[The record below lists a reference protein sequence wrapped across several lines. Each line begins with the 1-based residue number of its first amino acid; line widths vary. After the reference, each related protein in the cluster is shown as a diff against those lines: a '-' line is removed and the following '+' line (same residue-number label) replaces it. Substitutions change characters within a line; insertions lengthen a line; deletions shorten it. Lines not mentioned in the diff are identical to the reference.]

1 MTTKIGIVLGSTRPG
16 RRGRMVADWVAKT
29 GVEHLPEVHFD
40 ILDLADFGLPLLDE
54 PQPPAAGQYSKPHT
68 FRWSEA
74 VGDYD
79 GFVFVTPEYNRSI
92 TGALKNAIDYL
103 YAEWNHT
110 AAGFVGYGM
119 QGATRAVEHLRLILS
134 ELKVATV
141 RSQVSLSLFGDFTI
155 EDPTR
160 PGAFTPQ
167 PHHTR
172 TLVTV
177 LRETVEW
184 AEALQEL
191 RTGARA

>member
-54 PQPPAAGQYSKPHT
+54 PQPPAAGQYSKHHT
-68 FRWSEA
+68 LRWSEA
-74 VGDYD
+74 VGGYD

-92 TGALKNAIDYL
+92 TGALKNAIDFL

-110 AAGFVGYGM
+110 AAGCVGYGV

-155 EDPTR
+155 EDPTL

-167 PHHTR
+167 AHHER

-191 RTGARA
+191 RAGARA